1 VDGNGITDLRRKNGT
16 TKIRRP
22 VNSST
27 EYSSTRT
34 FVDEFT
40 GRQLFVASAYQE
52 EDPLLVALS
61 GELLEAAFP
70 EELSFTM

>member
-1 VDGNGITDLRRKNGT
+1 LGSTNVRVD
-16 TKIRRP
+16 
-22 VNSST
+22 
-27 EYSSTRT
+27 EYS
-34 FVDEFT
+34 VDEFT